1 MSDFPVSLYITAR
14 NLEEL
19 RAKVANALGD
29 VLIPEAA
36 YAGQKQSSLPKSEQ
50 KASPADKTKDAV
62 SDVSSDALKVEAE
75 AEAQNELDYERDVKP
90 RVLQISRKFERAGV
104 EELLKPFG
112 VANAKLVPAEQYA
125 ELIAAADLMLGVA

>member
-1 MSDFPVSLYITAR
+1 MSDFPISLYITAR
-14 NLEEL
+14 NFEEL
-19 RAKVANALGD
+19 RVKVANALGD

-36 YAGQKQSSLPKSEQ
+36 YAGQKQSSPPKSEQ
-50 KASPADKTKDAV
+50 RASPAGKTKNAV
-62 SDVSSDALKVEAE
+62 SDVPSDAPKAE